1 MIYYHFAVPYSQAAG
16 PPCCSPPAR
25 EYASPPAANRRHD
38 TDRWRRQLT
47 RLPRPFPQ
55 YPPLTLRYGMT
66 RLLCCASGS
75 ACAGQWPWV
84 PARTFD
90 VIVLTEQRYAI
101 TPSLHLCPAGSP
113 CVQSHAAAS
122 LTCILTM
129 SGSLSRCLSRCRR
142 TELSES
148 ELEQDAVKYDKVVP
162 VQLISQPLKKRS
174 LLGSKRLAIEV
185 VSVRNLNP
193 AAVAAP
199 HRLNGIGAGK
209 YL

>member
-1 MIYYHFAVPYSQAAG
+1 
-16 PPCCSPPAR
+16 
-25 EYASPPAANRRHD
+25 
-38 TDRWRRQLT
+38 
-47 RLPRPFPQ
+47 
-55 YPPLTLRYGMT
+55 
-66 RLLCCASGS
+66 
-75 ACAGQWPWV
+75 
-84 PARTFD
+84 
-90 VIVLTEQRYAI
+90 
-101 TPSLHLCPAGSP
+101 
-113 CVQSHAAAS
+113 
-122 LTCILTM
+122 M
-129 SGSLSRCLSRCRR
+129 SGILSHCLSRCRR

-209 YL
+209 YLQVAAERRISNMELMRQIVAGIVPPYAQHFQQSLPTLSWGHALAPLPSLSGANDKR